1 MTKIA
6 SFVSQNWIVPLYTV
20 LSVHDIVSIQ
30 MKNIGLNI
38 LNTLYNMPYLPTK
51 RHSENKMFEFRI
63 QIETPCGYFI
73 FVDFSMLESTSMLE
87 TKPHSREK
95 WQKIYW
101 SKSVDQNVL
110 DLNSNTFKYLLHW
123 DDALMVNCNVSCII
137 REMMYFTMN
146 KFLYINFLNKER
158 SNGTIEQQKICSS
171 LILTSAKKSWVGIS
185 EKKCN

>member
-63 QIETPCGYFI
+63 QIKKKEVILFSLI
-73 FVDFSMLESTSMLE
+73 FLCLKVQVCWRRSHIAEKNDRKYTDPNQL
-87 TKPHSREK
+87 TKMF
-95 WQKIYW
+95 WIW
-101 SKSVDQNVL
+101 TATL
-110 DLNSNTFKYLLHW
+110 SNICY
-123 DDALMVNCNVSCII
+123 I
-137 REMMYFTMN
+137 EMM
-146 KFLYINFLNKER
+146 LL
-158 SNGTIEQQKICSS
+158 
-171 LILTSAKKSWVGIS
+171 W
-185 EKKCN
+185 